1 MRNANTIW
9 LTKLNQEGIIE
20 YMKKIKLRTWNLNY
34 WKKLIGDEAKN
45 EAEIIEWKQ
54 NGAKILSSW
63 VQNDSGNSEK
73 VYSFLLLQEV
83 SLKLY
88 GEIIGN
94 NLDNAKGY
102 GDKNEL
108 KVVSDEFEIN
118 YNIIPKKLTDW
129 GLIIDS
135 RGSRG
140 EKLYDNNILGVVCY
154 KYIIEHQ
161 AIIIFNIHAQRDYD
175 TKTYSSTWY
184 KIINEIKEIILK
196 NENALIILAG
206 DFNMSDKHF
215 SNEIESFKDV
225 FIKIKQLK
233 MTDCTEKI
241 PIDDRDTMPYH
252 SYPYQNDYIF
262 INDKYLNNQWDIEI
276 LKDQISK
283 NYSDHYPIDFWI
295 KL

>member
-1 MRNANTIW
+1 M
-9 LTKLNQEGIIE
+9 L
-20 YMKKIKLRTWNLNY
+20 IKVRTWNLNY

-45 EAEIIEWKQ
+45 ETEIIEWKQ

-63 VQNDSGNSEK
+63 VEKNNECSEK

-94 NLDNAKGY
+94 NFANIIGY

-118 YNIIPKKLTDW
+118 YSIIPKKLTDW

-135 RGSRG
+135 RGITG
-140 EKLYDNNILGVVCY
+140 EKVYNNNMFGIICY
-154 KYIIEHQ
+154 KYIIDHQ
-161 AIIIFNIHAQRDYD
+161 DVIIFNIHTQCDYE

-184 KIINEIKEIILK
+184 KMLKEIENVIINNK
-196 NENALIILAG
+196 NALIIMAG
-206 DFNMSDKHF
+206 DFNMSDKHY
-215 SNEIESFKDV
+215 SNELESFKDI
-225 FIKIKQLK
+225 FIKINQSE
-233 MTDCTEKI
+233 MIDCTENI
-241 PIDDRDTMPYH
+241 PLNERNTMPYH

-262 INDKYLNNQWDIEI
+262 INKKYKDNQWDIKI
-276 LKDQISK
+276 INDHTSK